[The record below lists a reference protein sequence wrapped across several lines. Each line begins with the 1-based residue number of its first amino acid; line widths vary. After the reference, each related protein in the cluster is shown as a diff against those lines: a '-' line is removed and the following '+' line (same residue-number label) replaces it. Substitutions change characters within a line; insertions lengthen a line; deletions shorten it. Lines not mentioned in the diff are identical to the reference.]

1 MLADALSCRF
11 SVRLLA
17 LTLLSVECFSGL
29 RVRVLLISVSLSLT
43 SLLSV
48 RLSTG
53 APTDCLRAFAG
64 FSMPAAT
71 DGTRGRVEDE
81 GLGLVGLL
89 SAVEAFIFGGL
100 REDMVATV

>member
-1 MLADALSCRF
+1 
-11 SVRLLA
+11 VRLLA

-64 FSMPAAT
+64 FSMAAT

-81 GLGLVGLL
+81 RLGFVDLL

>member
-1 MLADALSCRF
+1 
-11 SVRLLA
+11 
-17 LTLLSVECFSGL
+17 
-29 RVRVLLISVSLSLT
+29 
-43 SLLSV
+43 
-48 RLSTG
+48 
-53 APTDCLRAFAG
+53 
-64 FSMPAAT
+64 MPAAT